1 MDALSRTRH
10 HLILTLGLAA
20 AFTACAALA
29 IFWARQTVGVATFW
43 PGTGLLIAG
52 LLALPRRFAIAC
64 AALCAASQLAINLAV
79 GQALAG
85 AVSSGLSAAADKSK
99 IQKTARDFES
109 MFLEQSLD
117 VLNRSE
123 GTDGPLG
130 ENGTGGGV
138 YRSMLNKEYA
148 QSIVQSGG
156 VGIGDQVM
164 REMLRL
170 QGGANG

>member
-1 MDALSRTRH
+1 MLPLAS
-10 HLILTLGLAA
+10 LAA
-20 AFTACAALA
+20 S
-29 IFWARQTVGVATFW
+29 
-43 PGTGLLIAG
+43 AG
-52 LLALPRRFAIAC
+52 
-64 AALCAASQLAINLAV
+64 LAV

-85 AVSSGLSAAADKSK
+85 AVGSGLSAAAADKTK
-99 IQKTARDFES
+99 MQKTAKDFES

-170 QGGANG
+170 QGGAHG

>member
-1 MDALSRTRH
+1 MLPLAP
-10 HLILTLGLAA
+10 LAA
-20 AFTACAALA
+20 S
-29 IFWARQTVGVATFW
+29 
-43 PGTGLLIAG
+43 AG
-52 LLALPRRFAIAC
+52 
-64 AALCAASQLAINLAV
+64 LAV

-85 AVSSGLSAAADKSK
+85 AASSGLSALTGNATSPTGNTAKMK
-99 IQKTARDFES
+99 KTAQDFES

-117 VLNRSE
+117 VLNRSQ

-170 QGGANG
+170 QGGAHG

>member
-1 MDALSRTRH
+1 MLKEIAGRGLGFVDDGTVTRP
-10 HLILTLGLAA
+10 LVAA
-20 AFTACAALA
+20 A
-29 IFWARQTVGVATFW
+29 
-43 PGTGLLIAG
+43 AG
-52 LLALPRRFAIAC
+52 KA
-64 AALCAASQLAINLAV
+64 
-79 GQALAG
+79 
-85 AVSSGLSAAADKSK
+85 KM
-99 IQKTARDFES
+99 QKTAKDFES

-117 VLNRSE
+117 VLNRSQ

-164 REMLRL
+164 REMIRL
-170 QGGANG
+170 QGGAHG